1 MFTYNLP
8 KLERIIDNFK
18 KKTRKPIDYHVQFC
32 LDQENLKDA
41 IEVAAK
47 AVDDYGKIH
56 FHQRRV
62 GKADLLAF
70 SEKLEGLEDDF
81 SKAKTFDEIY
91 DIVKNTNAVG
101 INEVT
106 VFDAAFRI
114 GNYLNILPDKIYLTS
129 GTRIGAG
136 YFIENLETK
145 IFILPEELPT
155 PFQRKD
161 LTINDIEEML
171 YECKDDF
178 RFCVK

>member
-1 MFTYNLP
+1 MPTINLP

-32 LDQENLKDA
+32 LEQENLKDA

-62 GKADLLAF
+62 GKVDLLAF
-70 SEKLEGLEDDF
+70 SEKLGGLENEI
-81 SKAKTFDEIY
+81 SIAKTFDGIY
-91 DIVKNTNAVG
+91 DIVKNTNSVG

-106 VFDAAFRI
+106 IFDTAFRI
-114 GNYLNILPDKIYLTS
+114 GNYLNLLPDKIYLTS

-136 YFIENLETK
+136 YFMENLDHK
-145 IFILPEELPT
+145 IFILPEDLPT
-155 PFQRKD
+155 PFHRKD
-161 LTINDIEEML
+161 LTISDIEEML